1 MKLTNIK
8 NISEKDLWKIK
19 KLYLDCFDDN
29 QEYVDAYFSTY
40 SKNIYFWYE
49 KDNNDEIKM
58 IASLSKKR
66 IVINSQ
72 KNEGGLINSIA
83 VNKKYRNQKIMS
95 NFFNKW
101 LEELKNIFPYIFI
114 QAYNWDVYKKFDFV
128 PITYKSEWILRKDQ
142 FLKPIETYKK
152 NDYELMNKIYIDFL
166 RINNIKNYSYKTS
179 KEFKTYN
186 KMLLLDNDKIF
197 QSKKAWIIVTN
208 NGIEDFAYTDLKE
221 FIRLVSIFPQNT
233 KILSYLNLDKR
244 FFTQSS
250 KKTVT
255 TKMLKTNNLFEI
267 DEIYFNDF
275 F

>member
-128 PITYKSEWILRKDQ
+128 PTIS
-142 FLKPIETYKK
+142 
-152 NDYELMNKIYIDFL
+152 
-166 RINNIKNYSYKTS
+166 
-179 KEFKTYN
+179 
-186 KMLLLDNDKIF
+186 
-197 QSKKAWIIVTN
+197 
-208 NGIEDFAYTDLKE
+208 
-221 FIRLVSIFPQNT
+221 RL
-233 KILSYLNLDKR
+233 YLHSVAGL
-244 FFTQSS
+244 
-250 KKTVT
+250 
-255 TKMLKTNNLFEI
+255 
-267 DEIYFNDF
+267 
-275 F
+275 